1 MMKSV
6 WTAVFSVG
14 VSSCFAMAE
23 EPLRW
28 SPSHAEK
35 VMGLYDELM
44 ESSDWQMAE
53 LIALGAREKFGEDE
67 PEIKRMLAKV
77 KQAKA
82 NAKKRTVVDKTEQ
95 PKKKFGPR
103 YQKVYSLQDL
113 VVQREEELSEGLE
126 NVVAELEAAIGE
138 EAMTETNSSMAPFH
152 TNLSVVVSTTQ
163 AIHDQIAAKLKQMRA
178 KQATNEPIAN

>member
-28 SPSHAEK
+28 SPNHANK
-35 VMGLYDELM
+35 VIDLYNEYMD
-44 ESSDWQMAE
+44 SADWHMAE
-53 LIALGAREKFGEDE
+53 LIALGAREKFGDDE
-67 PEIKRMLAKV
+67 PIIQRMLVEVEKAKTGGKNV
-77 KQAKA
+77 PA
-82 NAKKRTVVDKTEQ
+82 TDKTEK
-95 PKKKFGPR
+95 PKKVNR
-103 YQKVYSLQDL
+103 LYQKVYSLQDL
-113 VVQREEELSEGLE
+113 VVTRAEGLSAGLD

-138 EAMTETNSSMAPFH
+138 ETMTQTNSSMAPFH

-163 AIHDQIAAKLKQMRA
+163 TIHDQIAAHLKQMRA
-178 KQATNEPIAN
+178 QLESDPTVVK